1 MEKGEVGSGLGR
13 VRGSEEGDRE
23 KVLKFLVFPGDCSFP
38 WLSHRTQ
45 PIPWVASGTML
56 HRLKN
61 AIDSKLHHY
70 LTYQ

>member
-1 MEKGEVGSGLGR
+1 MGSGLGR
-13 VRGSEEGDRE
+13 VRGREEEDRGDRE
-23 KVLKFLVFPGDCSFP
+23 KVLKFLVSPGDRSFP
-38 WLSHRTQ
+38 WLSYRTQ
-45 PIPWVASGTML
+45 RIPWVASGTML

>member
-1 MEKGEVGSGLGR
+1 MGSGLGR
-13 VRGSEEGDRE
+13 VSGSEEEDREGDRE
-23 KVLKFLVFPGDCSFP
+23 KVLKFLVSPGDRSFP
-38 WLSHRTQ
+38 WLSYRTQ
-45 PIPWVASGTML
+45 CIPWVASRTVL